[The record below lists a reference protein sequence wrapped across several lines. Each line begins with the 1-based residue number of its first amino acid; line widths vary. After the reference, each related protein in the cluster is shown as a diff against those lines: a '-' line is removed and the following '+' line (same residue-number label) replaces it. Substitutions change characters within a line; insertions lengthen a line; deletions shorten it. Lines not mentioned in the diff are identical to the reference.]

1 MNVRLVVNFVCFLF
15 GVVTVPRLGG
25 HLTPLRGFSSPLVC

>member
-15 GVVTVPRLGG
+15 GFVTVPGLGG
-25 HLTPLRGFSSPLVC
+25 HLTPLRGLSSLLVC

>member
-15 GVVTVPRLGG
+15 GFVTVPRLGCY
-25 HLTPLRGFSSPLVC
+25 LTPLRGFSSLLVR